1 MPRDDRNLEA
11 MLAWLDEHGAAE
23 DLHDPKYRDAIH
35 SPQMPPSPE
44 RRHFSEVIERFI
56 ASHDAEDLYRGGQG
70 LHQPWAVVRAPED
83 NLDDPHWTD
92 RGTFAEVEVPGHPEP
107 VRVPTAPYR
116 FDGVTRQVRRRAP
129 MLGEHNHE
137 VYVGELGLG
146 DAEILRLAQIG
157 VV

>member
-1 MPRDDRNLEA
+1 MERL
-11 MLAWLDEHGAAE
+11 GQVG
-23 DLHDPKYRDAIH
+23 DLRDPKYREAIH
-35 SPQMPPSPE
+35 ASPMSPNPD
-44 RRHFSEVIERFI
+44 RRHFSEAIQAFI
-56 ASHDAEDLYRGGQG
+56 GSLNAEDSYRGAQG

-137 VYVGELGLG
+137 VYAGELGVS
-146 DAEILRLAQIG
+146 DTEILRLAQIRAI
-157 VV
+157 